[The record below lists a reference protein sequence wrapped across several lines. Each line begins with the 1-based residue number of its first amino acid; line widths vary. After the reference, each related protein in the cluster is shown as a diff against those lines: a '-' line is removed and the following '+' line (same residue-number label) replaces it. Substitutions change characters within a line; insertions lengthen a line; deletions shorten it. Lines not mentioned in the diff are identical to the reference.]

1 MTTGSRIWYDAVE
14 LSEIQQLV
22 AGNMLEHLGIAFTDV
37 GSDYIQA
44 TMPVDHRTMQPFGLL
59 HGGATVVLAET
70 LGSVGANLCL
80 DPKVQMGVGLD
91 LSSNHVRQVT
101 EGFVTGTGRPIHV
114 GGTTHVWEIRVA
126 DERDRLINTT
136 RLTLLVLDR
145 PQNRG

>member
-1 MTTGSRIWYDAVE
+1 MTTASRIWYEAVK
-14 LSEIQQLV
+14 LSEIRQLV
-22 AGNMLEHLGIAFTDV
+22 TGNMLEHLGITFTDV
-37 GSDYIQA
+37 GPDYIQA
-44 TMPVDHRTMQPFGLL
+44 TMPVDHRTLQPFGLL

-80 DPKVQMGVGLD
+80 DPRTQMCVGLD

-101 EGFVTGTGRPIHV
+101 EGFVTGTGKPIHL

-126 DERDRLINTT
+126 DETDRLINTT

-145 PQNRG
+145 PQKRG